1 MKAKSGGA
9 VMAHS
14 LFVSQAAKGALRW
27 FCVCILQ
34 HWSSCCA
41 KYRDDRE
48 NINLNLNM
56 ATDVNS
62 LQTSNDSRQREKP
75 FPFAI
80 HSPTEL
86 QVISNHSAFLRDVP
100 DNSPRIDIVQCYTRS
115 SVCKVNDH
123 GTGLPLSMQCGS
135 YDSNTGNSLQC
146 QVHSGKKKRMKP
158 GLMRIERSPFT
169 LEHG

>member
-62 LQTSNDSRQREKP
+62 LQTSNASRQREKP

-86 QVISNHSAFLRDVP
+86 QVISNHRAFLRRRTGQLASYRHCAVLHK
-100 DNSPRIDIVQCYTRS
+100 IQCLQSQRS
-115 SVCKVNDH
+115 WHRTSAKH
-123 GTGLPLSMQCGS
+123 AMWIIRFQ
-135 YDSNTGNSLQC
+135 
-146 QVHSGKKKRMKP
+146 HWK
-158 GLMRIERSPFT
+158 FT
-169 LEHG
+169 AMSST